1 MELEKVQKLAH
12 HTRTKIRV
20 KFPDGY
26 ILQGTFGAKEK
37 LGDVITFIQEQLAT
51 PERKFYLF
59 ETPPKK
65 LHKNAS
71 MTLIASK
78 LVPSCLLY
86 FAWEDTEET
95 KITDGPFM
103 DMLKVKDRIIMC

>member
-1 MELEKVQKLAH
+1 M
-12 HTRTKIRV
+12 
-20 KFPDGY
+20 
-26 ILQGTFGAKEK
+26 
-37 LGDVITFIQEQLAT
+37 
-51 PERKFYLF
+51 
-59 ETPPKK
+59 
-65 LHKNAS
+65 HKNAS